1 MGSHNAAA
9 CYFTIVLKQLWMVK
23 ATDYH
28 LSGGMHSQLVNSSPN
43 SELVNPEKQS
53 SCYSRLY
60 NPSPNSGL
68 VNPE

>member
-1 MGSHNAAA
+1 M
-9 CYFTIVLKQLWMVK
+9 K

-28 LSGGMHSQLVNSSPN
+28 LSGGMHSQLVNSPPN

-60 NPSPNSGL
+60 NPSPNSGIATVRDAL
-68 VNPE
+68 IISNLGLLGENMETQE